1 MPAGASAPLPW
12 PGGDYFL
19 VDFLPNFTESSASSE
34 LSFFS
39 IPTLRCA
46 VKSVR
51 IRLLLYAWMLALAAA
66 AFAQSKLPKVEFTDT
81 TLDNGLRVIIA
92 PDHAAPVFAIS
103 LTYNTGSR
111 NEKQGR
117 TGFAHLFE
125 HMMFEGSAN
134 VGKGEH
140 MLLVQNYGGS
150 LNGSTNNDQTNYF
163 EELPKNQLDMALF
176 LESDRMR
183 ALNITQANLD
193 NQRNAVQEERRLRVD
208 NQPYGKSSE
217 ELDALA
223 YDNFAYHHSV
233 IGSMDDLNAATLD
246 DVKDFFRIYY
256 APNNVVLVLAG
267 DLDPKETLAKVKK
280 YFGDIPRQPAA
291 PAVDMKEP
299 EHDKERRKTLNDAL
313 ARLPQFHSVYN
324 IGPGNT
330 PDTYALQILGGIL
343 SNGRS
348 SRFYQHL
355 VHDKQLALNAF
366 AGAQPRRGPGLFN
379 VVALPRPGV
388 KMEDLEKALDDEIE
402 AVKRDGVTQQELD
415 KVRTQL
421 LRQAIQTRSST
432 LFLANQIGTATI
444 FYNDPNLI
452 NTAYEKLTA
461 VTAEQVKQ
469 AAQKYLVT
477 AHRSVVITLPG
488 ARNSAPAAGMR

>member
-1 MPAGASAPLPW
+1 M
-12 PGGDYFL
+12 
-19 VDFLPNFTESSASSE
+19 N
-34 LSFFS
+34 
-39 IPTLRCA
+39 
-46 VKSVR
+46 SVR
-51 IRLLLYAWMLALAAA
+51 IRLLCACLLAFATAAS
-66 AFAQSKLPKVEFTDT
+66 AQSKLPKVEFTDT
-81 TLDNGLRVIIA
+81 TLENGLRVLIA
-92 PDHAAPVFAIS
+92 PDHAAPVVSIS

-176 LESDRMR
+176 LESDRMK

-208 NQPYGKSSE
+208 NQPYGKSFE
-217 ELDALA
+217 ELESMA
-223 YDNFAYHHSV
+223 YDNFPYHHSV

-256 APNNVVLVLAG
+256 APNNVVLVLVG
-267 DLDPKETLAKVKK
+267 DLDAKETLAKVKK
-280 YFGDIPRQPAA
+280 YFGDIPKQQA
-291 PAVDMKEP
+291 PPPVDMKEP
-299 EHDKERRKTLNDAL
+299 DHDKERRKTLNDAL
-313 ARLPQFHSVYN
+313 ARLPQFHAVYN

-330 PDTYALQILGGIL
+330 PDTYALQVLSSIL
-343 SNGRS
+343 SGGRS
-348 SRFYQHL
+348 GRFYQHL
-355 VHDKQLALNAF
+355 VHDKQLALNAGAF
-366 AGAQPRRGPGLFN
+366 AQARRGPGLFN
-379 VVALPRPGV
+379 IVALPRPGV
-388 KMEDLEKALDDEIE
+388 KIEDLEKALDDEIE
-402 AVKRDGVTQQELD
+402 AIKKDGVTQQEMD
-415 KVRTQL
+415 KVRTQF
-421 LRQAIQTRSST
+421 LRQAIQTRVST
-432 LFLANQIGTATI
+432 LGIANQLGTATI

-469 AAQKYLVT
+469 AAQKYLVP

-488 ARNSAPAAGMR
+488 AGTSAPSAAGMR

>member
-1 MPAGASAPLPW
+1 MKKLRIGPL
-12 PGGDYFL
+12 L
-19 VDFLPNFTESSASSE
+19 
-34 LSFFS
+34 
-39 IPTLRCA
+39 CA
-46 VKSVR
+46 CV
-51 IRLLLYAWMLALAAA
+51 LALAAA
-66 AFAQSKLPKVEFTDT
+66 ASAQTKLPKVEFTDT
-81 TLDNGLRVIIA
+81 TLPNGLRVIIV
-92 PDHAAPVFAIS
+92 PEHTAPVFALS

-140 MLLVQNYGGS
+140 MLLVQNFGGN

-208 NQPYGKSSE
+208 NQPYGKSFE
-217 ELDALA
+217 EVESMA
-223 YDNFAYHHSV
+223 YDNFPYHHSV
-233 IGSMDDLNAATLD
+233 IGSMEDLNAASID
-246 DVKDFFRIYY
+246 DVKNFFRIYY
-256 APNNVVLVLAG
+256 APNNVVMVIAG
-267 DLDPKETLAKVKK
+267 DVDTKETLAKVKK
-280 YFGDIPRQPAA
+280 YFGDIPRQPA
-291 PAVDMKEP
+291 PPPVDMTEP
-299 EHDKERRKTLNDAL
+299 EHDKERRKTMEDGL
-313 ARLPQFHSVYN
+313 ARLAQYHAVYN
-324 IGPGNT
+324 IPPGNT
-330 PDTYALQILGGIL
+330 PDTYALQVLGSVL

-355 VHDKQLALNAF
+355 VHDKQLALQAF
-366 AGAQPRRGPGLFN
+366 AGAQNRRGPGLFN

-388 KMEDLEKALDDEIE
+388 KMDELEKALDDEIE
-402 AVKRDGVTQQELD
+402 AVKKDGITQQELE

-421 LRQAIQTRSST
+421 LRQSIQTRGSV
-432 LFLANQIGTATI
+432 LFLANQIGTLTV

-452 NTAYEKLTA
+452 NTVYDKVMA
-461 VTAEQVKQ
+461 VTTEQVKQ
-469 AAQKYLVT
+469 AAQKYLVP
-477 AHRSVVITLPG
+477 AHRSVVITMPAGRGL
-488 ARNSAPAAGMR
+488 AAGAAGTR

>member
-1 MPAGASAPLPW
+1 M
-12 PGGDYFL
+12 
-19 VDFLPNFTESSASSE
+19 NF
-34 LSFFS
+34 
-39 IPTLRCA
+39 
-46 VKSVR
+46 VR
-51 IRLLLYAWMLALAAA
+51 LRLLCALLPVLAMA
-66 AFAQSKLPKVEFTDT
+66 AFAQSKIPKVTFTDT
-81 TLDNGLRVIIA
+81 TLENGLRVIIV
-92 PDHAAPVFAIS
+92 PEHSAPVVAVS

-111 NEKQGR
+111 NEKEGR

-217 ELDALA
+217 ELEAMA
-223 YDNFAYHHSV
+223 YDSFPYHHSV
-233 IGSMDDLNAATLD
+233 VGSMDDLNAATLS

-267 DLDPKETLAKVKK
+267 DLDEKEALAKVKK
-280 YFGDIPRQPAA
+280 YFGDIPRQQA
-291 PAVDMKEP
+291 PPPVNINEP
-299 EHDKERRKTLNDAL
+299 NHDKERRKTMTDAL
-313 ARLPQFHSVYN
+313 ARLPQYHAVYN

-330 PDTYALQILGGIL
+330 QDTYALQVLSAIL
-343 SNGRS
+343 SGGRS
-348 SRFYQHL
+348 ARLYQHL
-355 VHDKQLALNAF
+355 VHDKQLVLNAAAF
-366 AGAQPRRGPGLFN
+366 AQARRGPGLFN
-379 VVALPRPGV
+379 VVAIPRPGV
-388 KMEDLEKALDDEIE
+388 KLEDVEKALDDEIE
-402 AVKRDGVTQQELD
+402 AVKKDGVTQQEID
-415 KVRTQL
+415 KVHTQL
-421 LRQAIQTRSST
+421 LRQSIQTRGSA
-432 LFLANQIGTATI
+432 LRLANQIGTDTI

-452 NTAYEKLTA
+452 NTMYDKLSA

-469 AAQKYLVT
+469 AAQKYLVD

-488 ARNSAPAAGMR
+488 AGRSAAKAAGMR